1 MKACRCV
8 ILDPTGNLTALV
20 LDPVAPDIEAFLT
33 GKLLKE
39 SEQVAYLEPPSL
51 PGAEAAIRLMGGE
64 FCGNA
69 SMAAATWLLR
79 EHLAEGE
86 ERTMLLQV
94 SGAEKPVPCR
104 VRKTESG
111 YQGTVLMPPVLDVCD
126 IRLLD
131 RPFTAVRM
139 EGILHL
145 IFEGAPMEKRE
156 AENLLARLS
165 LLLPDEAIGLLQW
178 NRNAGWLDPL
188 VFVRGSGSMVW
199 EHGCG
204 SGSAAVGACEALR
217 NGEGLTATAVH
228 QPGGTITAA
237 AEVRNHALRSVR
249 ITGTVRLGQEKTMQ
263 LS

>member
-20 LDPVAPDIEAFLT
+20 LDPVAPDAEACLT

-69 SMAAATWLLR
+69 SMAAAAWLLR

-204 SGSAAVGACEALR
+204 SGSAAIGALEALR
-217 NGEGLTATAVH
+217 AGNGELTTPVS
-228 QPGGTITAA
+228 QPGGVIRAA
-237 AEVRNHALRSVR
+237 AEAQEGSIQSVK
-249 ITGTVRLGQEKTMQ
+249 ITGRIRIGKESVIEIP
-263 LS
+263 